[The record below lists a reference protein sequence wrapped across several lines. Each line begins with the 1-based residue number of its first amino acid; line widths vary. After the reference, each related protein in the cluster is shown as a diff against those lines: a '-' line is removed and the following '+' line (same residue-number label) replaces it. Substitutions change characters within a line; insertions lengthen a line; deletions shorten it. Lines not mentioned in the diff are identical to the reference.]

1 MLGQEFPRILGQKWK
16 TFSTF
21 LWKGLMGNPININKI
36 IFLWYRKGL
45 ASVLL
50 ILQGDMLT
58 RSDVLKELRR
68 IGVKEPGLLKAYLR
82 DFENYM
88 AFHYDLKIIKNKKKV
103 VDIPKQNP
111 PLSD

>member
-1 MLGQEFPRILGQKWK
+1 MD
-16 TFSTF
+16 
-21 LWKGLMGNPININKI
+21 NPINKNKI
-36 IFLWYRKGL
+36 KFLSYCKDL

-50 ILQGDMLT
+50 ILKGDMLT

-88 AFHYDLKIIKNKKKV
+88 AFHYDLKIIKSKKKV